1 MDKLN
6 KNEKAYKIMM
16 KRNLKE
22 LKKISN
28 DIKRTSIE
36 FIEKGKTG
44 YNAFRWQKELV
55 GEIKLYITY
64 LGYLD
69 STLLEIGERID
80 SLNKIEIKNDEVF
93 ELKNKY
99 KKLLDKRKQV
109 VKMIKNNTSIY
120 RYLNF
125 ADEVISEIPSST
137 KFYKVYDDM
146 KIMHYT
152 FDIQLEF
159 INAYN
164 NGCFAQKNSVRTS
177 CIDNLFEKSQ
187 QEITECRYN
196 NKSSIQRAKL
206 LKVNKI

>member
-69 STLLEIGERID
+69 SMLLEIGERID
-80 SLNKIEIKNDEVF
+80 S
-93 ELKNKY
+93 
-99 KKLLDKRKQV
+99 
-109 VKMIKNNTSIY
+109 
-120 RYLNF
+120 
-125 ADEVISEIPSST
+125 
-137 KFYKVYDDM
+137 
-146 KIMHYT
+146 
-152 FDIQLEF
+152 
-159 INAYN
+159 
-164 NGCFAQKNSVRTS
+164 
-177 CIDNLFEKSQ
+177 
-187 QEITECRYN
+187 
-196 NKSSIQRAKL
+196 
-206 LKVNKI
+206 